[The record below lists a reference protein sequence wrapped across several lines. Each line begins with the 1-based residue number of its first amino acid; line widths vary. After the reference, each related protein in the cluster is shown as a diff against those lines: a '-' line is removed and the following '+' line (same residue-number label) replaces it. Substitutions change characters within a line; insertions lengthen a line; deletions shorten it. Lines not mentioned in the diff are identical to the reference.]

1 MESGETHDVAEAQSL
16 SEPEGARPGQHSC
29 DGRAPILTTHALTK
43 QFGNLRA
50 VDGLDMEVCKGDI
63 FGFLGPNGAGKTTV
77 IRLVLGLIHPT
88 SGHAEV
94 CGHRV
99 PGELQG
105 ALRHVGGFVD
115 DPTFYPLMSARRN
128 LRLLGSMTGPV
139 SEERID
145 EVLEIVALDD
155 RAEDR
160 VGGFSHGMKQRLGI
174 AQALLHSPE
183 LIVLD
188 EPTSGLDP
196 RGMKD
201 VRELIRELGAAGTTV
216 FLSSHLLHE
225 VEQVC
230 TRAVIINKGRVVV
243 QGPVSELRP
252 QNDAIKVL
260 TGDQGR
266 AGDVLRGQFGAGG
279 VIEDE
284 GFLVVKA
291 DEDAVPEMVRRLV
304 ADGVEVRAVVPASE
318 QGLEDFFLELTVRRR
333 RAARQEARRP
343 RAAAPGRPAMSPGGC
358 ACPPPAAAGARPA
371 PRRPPAP
378 ADAAHGSTTAGMR
391 GHAWGALRRE
401 WIKLLFQRRSYLIW
415 GGAFVIPFLIAL
427 AFYLTRNNP
436 ESGGGGGPVF
446 MERIT
451 SNGMFVT
458 LASLTVLIP
467 FLLPMAAAMV
477 AGYMIAGEAELGTLR
492 IVLLRPTR
500 RGAFVLAK
508 WTMAMVY
515 LAVGFGLMLAGGL
528 LFGGIFFGLHPMI
541 TLSGSTVGV
550 WHGLGLILLSCLY
563 SLAAMACIVSM
574 ALLFSSLTDSSLT
587 ALIATIVIYIVITV
601 LIQFSY
607 FDWLRPWVFPQYLL
621 EFTNFFRDPIYW
633 RPILKGLGVF
643 ALWSGVLTAAAY
655 LVFRRKDVLS

>member
-1 MESGETHDVAEAQSL
+1 M
-16 SEPEGARPGQHSC
+16 
-29 DGRAPILTTHALTK
+29 
-43 QFGNLRA
+43 
-50 VDGLDMEVCKGDI
+50 
-63 FGFLGPNGAGKTTV
+63 
-77 IRLVLGLIHPT
+77 
-88 SGHAEV
+88 
-94 CGHRV
+94 
-99 PGELQG
+99 
-105 ALRHVGGFVD
+105 
-115 DPTFYPLMSARRN
+115 
-128 LRLLGSMTGPV
+128 
-139 SEERID
+139 
-145 EVLEIVALDD
+145 
-155 RAEDR
+155 
-160 VGGFSHGMKQRLGI
+160 
-174 AQALLHSPE
+174 
-183 LIVLD
+183 
-188 EPTSGLDP
+188 
-196 RGMKD
+196 
-201 VRELIRELGAAGTTV
+201 
-216 FLSSHLLHE
+216 
-225 VEQVC
+225 
-230 TRAVIINKGRVVV
+230 
-243 QGPVSELRP
+243 
-252 QNDAIKVL
+252 
-260 TGDQGR
+260 
-266 AGDVLRGQFGAGG
+266 
-279 VIEDE
+279 EDE

-318 QGLEDFFLELTVRRR
+318 QGLEDFFLELTYDAGEPARGKKRVPASPGCSREAGDEPRRSGAVADRAPRPSRPRQHRRR
-333 RAARQEARRP
+333 HARP
-343 RAAAPGRPAMSPGGC
+343 R
-358 ACPPPAAAGARPA
+358 
-371 PRRPPAP
+371 
-378 ADAAHGSTTAGMR
+378 
-391 GHAWGALRRE
+391 WGALRRE

-458 LASLTVLIP
+458 LASLSALIP

-515 LAVGFGLMLAGGL
+515 LAVGFGVMLAGGL

-563 SLAAMACIVSM
+563 ALAAMACIVSM
-574 ALLFSSLTDSSLT
+574 ALLFSTITDSSLT

>member
-1 MESGETHDVAEAQSL
+1 MTHDVAEAQKQ
-16 SEPEGARPGQHSC
+16 SEPEGARPGQQSC
-29 DGRAPILTTHALTK
+29 EGRAPILTTHALTK
-43 QFGNLRA
+43 QFGSLRA
-50 VDGLDMEVCKGDI
+50 VDGLDMQVCAGDV

-77 IRLVLGLIHPT
+77 IRLALGLIHPT
-88 SGHAEV
+88 SGYVEV

-230 TRAVIINKGRVVV
+230 TRAVIINKGHVVV

-266 AGDVLRGQFGAGG
+266 AAEVLRGQFGAGG
-279 VIEDE
+279 VQGGRGVPHRRGRRGRRARDGPPAGRGRRRRPRRRAGERA
-284 GFLVVKA
+284 GPRGLLPRA
-291 DEDAVPEMVRRLV
+291 DRHR
-304 ADGVEVRAVVPASE
+304 
-318 QGLEDFFLELTVRRR
+318 RRR
-333 RAARQEARRP
+333 RAGAAQEARRP
-343 RAAAPGRPAMSPGGC
+343 RPAPPRRPAMSAVPG
-358 ACPPPAAAGARPA
+358 PAGPHRAEALR
-371 PRRPPAP
+371 PRRPSTRTAAPAP
-378 ADAAHGSTTAGMR
+378 ACAAHR
-391 GHAWGALRRE
+391 WGALRRE

-436 ESGGGGGPVF
+436 DSGGGGGPLF
-446 MERIT
+446 LERIT

-458 LASLTVLIP
+458 LAALTLLIP

-500 RGAFVLAK
+500 RGAFLLAK
-508 WTMAMVY
+508 WIDGHG
-515 LAVGFGLMLAGGL
+515 LPGRRLRPHDRRRPAVRRHLLRPAPDRHALRQHRRRVARPGAHPAQLPVRAGG
-528 LFGGIFFGLHPMI
+528 
-541 TLSGSTVGV
+541 
-550 WHGLGLILLSCLY
+550 
-563 SLAAMACIVSM
+563 
-574 ALLFSSLTDSSLT
+574 
-587 ALIATIVIYIVITV
+587 
-601 LIQFSY
+601 
-607 FDWLRPWVFPQYLL
+607 
-621 EFTNFFRDPIYW
+621 
-633 RPILKGLGVF
+633 
-643 ALWSGVLTAAAY
+643 
-655 LVFRRKDVLS
+655 DVLHRLHGAAVQHASPTRA